1 MSSLENSQTS
11 TVHECDVSTDT
22 SRKSTSTYGFV
33 RENII
38 SPSSSSSSS
47 NSAAAAIS
55 SKELRKFLNALEFQV
70 YSKEK
75 FNKVLLAVG
84 HA

>member
-47 NSAAAAIS
+47 SSTTTTNSGDMS
-55 SKELRKFLNALEFQV
+55 EMKVTSKD
-70 YSKEK
+70 
-75 FNKVLLAVG
+75 
-84 HA
+84 